1 MQKALKDVCS
11 NSVWTQQRSGKP
23 EKFVRMTKDFPFRPG
38 NKHGFHARNKIQTLT
53 FGSQREFLGTATG
66 EKHPSACATT
76 KSNQC
81 LIYND
86 EQGEHL
92 RSVFFFPYTFLAR
105 GCAAMVRIAHCVPL
119 LNNSFCSHVL
129 ALLASSAAISCRAA
143 PQLTPQSSK
152 WQTFPL
158 GQGRCH
164 LHGTLCLPGLGP
176 ESLTAPL
183 QRPEAIWCEG
193 SAFLGYSDKGLTRKN
208 DEGWC

>member
-1 MQKALKDVCS
+1 
-11 NSVWTQQRSGKP
+11 
-23 EKFVRMTKDFPFRPG
+23 MTKDFPFKPG
-38 NKHGFHARNKIQTLT
+38 NTCGFHTRNKIQTLT

-81 LIYND
+81 LIYNA

-92 RSVFFFPYTFLAR
+92 RSVFFFPYKFLAR
-105 GCAAMVRIAHCVPL
+105 GRAAKVRVAHCVPL
-119 LNNSFCSHVL
+119 LNNLFCSHVL
-129 ALLASSAAISCRAA
+129 TLLASSASWLI
-143 PQLTPQSSK
+143 TQSSK

-176 ESLTAPL
+176 ESRTAPL

-193 SAFLGYSDKGLTRKN
+193 SAFLGYRDKGLTQKN